1 MERLWF
7 IASLAE
13 VLADRED
20 FSLIRMHAPAGDQ
33 PPLHVH
39 EREDEGFYVLSGSV
53 TLWVGDADP
62 VTLVPGE
69 YALAPHGIPH
79 TYRVGDSAAT
89 FLVTSTPGAFAAFV
103 REAGRPA
110 TNALAAGPRGPARR
124 RAPGPRSP
132 PTTASPSSALRA
144 PSPPPSPRLL
154 KRGQSLFRFGHGAEP
169 RPAPTARSE
178 HLNGDRPR
186 LGPL

>member
-110 TNALAAGPRGPARR
+110 TNPSLPVLEGPPDVERLARVAADHGITLLGPPGTLPTALAPA
-124 RAPGPRSP
+124 S
-132 PTTASPSSALRA
+132 
-144 PSPPPSPRLL
+144 
-154 KRGQSLFRFGHGAEP
+154 
-169 RPAPTARSE
+169 
-178 HLNGDRPR
+178 
-186 LGPL
+186 